1 MVRILSSHACHGSAL
16 RSGYFSAGNWI
27 VPVEKLRKPGN
38 AGRMELEL
46 FEALR
51 TEIPKPY
58 VDSDIEL
65 GFFPIVVHAA

>member
-38 AGRMELEL
+38 AGRMELSSL
-46 FEALR
+46 KHCG
-51 TEIPKPY
+51 PKY
-58 VDSDIEL
+58 LNRMSTAIL
-65 GFFPIVVHAA
+65 N